1 MTSGAKKFSFHRYP
15 ANRAVRLEMDGVAGN
30 EAAPVEA
37 EILFVGREV
46 CGEKKIGADDGK
58 LPPSLTLRAKK
69 NCRLKGSFRG

>member
-1 MTSGAKKFSFHRYP
+1 
-15 ANRAVRLEMDGVAGN
+15 MDGVAGN

-69 NCRLKGSFRG
+69 NCRFKGSFRG